1 MSRISLPE
9 IAVTTVLGSG
19 FSPIAPATVASAVT
33 CAIFW
38 FIPAAL
44 RWPWFL
50 LIIPLTFIGV
60 WLSHRAIVAFDIVTD
75 QRFKKLRRP
84 NPKKDDPDQV
94 VFDEFIGQWITLLAV
109 PHTLVGFGIAFFVFR
124 FFDIIKPLGVG
135 SLQKAKGGWGVMLD
149 DVLAGGW
156 GAVLLL
162 IVYKVLP
169 TFFNH

>member
-1 MSRISLPE
+1 
-9 IAVTTVLGSG
+9 
-19 FSPIAPATVASAVT
+19 
-33 CAIFW
+33 
-38 FIPAAL
+38 
-44 RWPWFL
+44 
-50 LIIPLTFIGV
+50 V
-60 WLSHRAIVAFDIVTD
+60 WLSNRAIVAFDIVTD

-109 PHTLVGFGIAFFVFR
+109 PHTIIGFGIAFVVFR

-149 DVLAGGW
+149 DVLAGVW